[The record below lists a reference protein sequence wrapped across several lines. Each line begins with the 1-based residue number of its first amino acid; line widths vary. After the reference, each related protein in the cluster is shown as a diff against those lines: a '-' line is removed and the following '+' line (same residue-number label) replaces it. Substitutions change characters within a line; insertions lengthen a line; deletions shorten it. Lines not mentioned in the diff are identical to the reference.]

1 MMSFLQ
7 FLFGR
12 ADGPKANIQFIAV
25 SAICVFTT
33 CVLYFVLQ
41 YSLSSIAIRNEIA
54 LSSDL
59 IAALKE
65 DNEEIGDGVEGHA
78 ELPRVLEA
86 SGGDF
91 SVFYRALTQKLS
103 GSDEGTPDVDGTPH
117 EIDICGERI
126 DDVPVC
132 FEPAGEPPGYV
143 VLFGVVLS
151 PVVQEGTDPEGA
163 TASSD
168 ADNENSELRVLEPLT
183 LPVVVRSNRDLAY
196 IVSVEHSIHS
206 VMRQYEALVFNEEG
220 TPFSAMRLCEGTRRI
235 LPAEEC
241 EVSQIIEDNLG
252 VLVDD
257 VSNGALPATLLLG
270 PIQFLTL
277 LVFVF
282 IGYRV
287 LGIRLLDTSSRS
299 VFLDNSKQEGEIQS
313 HARLSEMD
321 EAQLQDRIGRFK
333 ESTQKSVRDDMIAH
347 AILFRQYQLRSRTPV
362 TDTGDDSGRLQTPTL
377 DGFRDVL
384 LEEADTAI
392 APLESINE
400 TMLKLAFIGTIIGI
414 ALALVTARSLDAAN
428 PVDEILTKAGMFA
441 AIGSAFGTTLF
452 GVALS
457 IAAAYMIQSA
467 SDRWRSQITSS
478 YRLALEQTG
487 DMTSRLSEDALREIV
502 DEVKSYDPR
511 KPSDPF
517 QALGTA
523 LIVIILLC
531 AFAAALIYF
540 NIVDLQGLMTS
551 VSDFLGSFR
560 DTLSGEGS

>member
-1 MMSFLQ
+1 MTNFIQ

-12 ADGPKANIQFIAV
+12 GGGPKAVLQFITV

-33 CVLYFVLQ
+33 CVLYLVLQ
-41 YSLSSIAIRNEIA
+41 YSLSSISIRNQIA

-59 IAALKE
+59 IAALEE
-65 DNEEIGDGVEGHA
+65 DDEEVGDAVEGDVEVA
-78 ELPRVLEA
+78 RVLETR
-86 SGGDF
+86 GGDF
-91 SVFYRALTQKLS
+91 SVFYRVLTKKLP
-103 GSDEGTPDVDGTPH
+103 GSEEGTVRVDGTPH
-117 EIDICGERI
+117 EISICGARI
-126 DDVPVC
+126 DGAPMC
-132 FEPAGEPPGYV
+132 SEPAGEQSEYV

-151 PVVQEGTDPEGA
+151 PVALEEAEPADAP
-163 TASSD
+163 ASSD
-168 ADNENSELRVLEPLT
+168 AGNEDTEARALEPLT

-196 IVSVEHSIHS
+196 FVSVEHSIHS

-235 LPAEEC
+235 LPPEEC
-241 EVSQIIEDNLG
+241 EVSQMIEDNLG

-277 LVFVF
+277 FTFVF

-299 VFLDNSKQEGEIQS
+299 VFLDMPKQEGDTES

-321 EAQLQDRIGRFK
+321 EAELRDRIDHFK
-333 ESTQKSVRDDMIAH
+333 ALTQKSVRDDMIAH
-347 AILFRQYQLRSRTPV
+347 AILFRQYQMKSRAPMTA
-362 TDTGDDSGRLQTPTL
+362 TRDEEGRLQSPTL

-392 APLESINE
+392 APLESVNE

-457 IAAAYMIQSA
+457 IAAAFMIQSA
-467 SDRWRSQITSS
+467 SDRWRNQITSS
-478 YRLALEQTG
+478 YRVALEQTG
-487 DMTSRLSEDALREIV
+487 GMTARLSEDSLQRIIDIV
-502 DEVKSYDPR
+502 KPDPPR
-511 KPSDPF
+511 PTDPF
-517 QALGTA
+517 RALGAA
-523 LIVIILLC
+523 LIVIISLGT
-531 AFAAALIYF
+531 FAAALVYF
-540 NIVDLQGLMTS
+540 DIVDIQGLMTS
-551 VSDFLGSFR
+551 FSDLLASVRGGVW
-560 DTLSGEGS
+560 GEGS